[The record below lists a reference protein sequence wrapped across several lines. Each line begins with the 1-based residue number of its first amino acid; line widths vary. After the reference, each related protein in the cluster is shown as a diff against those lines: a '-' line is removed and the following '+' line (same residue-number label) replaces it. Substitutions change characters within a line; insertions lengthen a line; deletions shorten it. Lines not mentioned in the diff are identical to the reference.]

1 MAAKKTDKTLDAH
14 EIWETMN
21 KASLDADGH
30 KAVVNKRDYIPWAPL
45 AEILYSRF
53 PEASVEW
60 TRWDGLDACIYP
72 DGTASVECSV
82 TIGPVT
88 RTIALPIRQGNVAKK
103 NWDAMDVNTAKMRC
117 FAKAVALHG
126 LALHLFTGEDLS
138 DIEEMEKPA
147 PPPAKKAAPKSNGKL
162 TKVERAQV
170 AEAAVNRAIELGL
183 KPSEVA
189 RIGGDAVKAMGF
201 NQSSEIPSDKLSVLL
216 KGIKSWKASAEE
228 VPF

>member
-1 MAAKKTDKTLDAH
+1 MPAKKTDKTLDAH

-21 KASLDADGH
+21 KASLQADGH
-30 KAVVNKRDYIPWAPL
+30 KSEINKRDYIPWAPL

-53 PEASVEW
+53 PEATVEW
-60 TRWDGLDACIYP
+60 TRWEGLDACIYP

-147 PPPAKKAAPKSNGKL
+147 PPPAKKAAPKANGKL
-162 TKVERAQV
+162 TPEEWARVGKITRE
-170 AEAAVNRAIELGL
+170 RAIELGL
-183 KPSEVA
+183 KPSEVKT
-189 RIGGDAVKAMGF
+189 IGLGALKNLGYNA
-201 NQSSEIPSDKLSVLL
+201 SEDLPASKLEVLVAE
-216 KGIKSWKASAEE
+216 IKKFEPNTGE

>member
-1 MAAKKTDKTLDAH
+1 MPAKKLDAH

-21 KASLDADGH
+21 KASLEADGH
-30 KAVVNKRDYIPWAPL
+30 KALVNKRDYIPWAPL

-53 PEASVEW
+53 PEATVEW
-60 TRWDGLDACIYP
+60 TRWEGLDACIYP

-147 PPPAKKAAPKSNGKL
+147 LPPAPKKAAPKANGKL
-162 TKVERAQV
+162 TPEEWARVGKITRERAM
-170 AEAAVNRAIELGL
+170 ELGL
-183 KPSEVA
+183 KPSEVKT
-189 RIGGDAVKAMGF
+189 IGLGALKNLGYNA
-201 NQSSEIPSDKLSVLL
+201 SEDLPASKLETLVAE
-216 KGIKSWKASAEE
+216 IKKFEPSAEE

>member
-1 MAAKKTDKTLDAH
+1 MPAKKLDAQ

-53 PEASVEW
+53 PDAVVEW

-88 RTIALPIRQGNVAKK
+88 RTIALPIRQGNAAKK

-138 DIEEMEKPA
+138 DIEAMEKPA
-147 PPPAKKAAPKSNGKL
+147 PPPAPKKAAAKPNGKARL
-162 TKVERAQV
+162 SPAQLQQV
-170 AEAAVNRAIELGL
+170 TNAAVERAIELGL
-183 KPSEVA
+183 KDKDMPK
-189 RIGGDAVKAMGF
+189 IGKDAVTALGF
-201 NQSSEIPSDKLSVLL
+201 DGSKDVPASKIDTLLDEIRKWEPK
-216 KGIKSWKASAEE
+216 KEE

>member
-1 MAAKKTDKTLDAH
+1 MPAKKLDAH
-14 EIWETMN
+14 GIWETMN
-21 KASLDADGH
+21 KASLQADGH
-30 KAVVNKRDYIPWAPL
+30 KSEINKRDYIPWAPL

-147 PPPAKKAAPKSNGKL
+147 PPPAPKKAAPKPNGKL
-162 TKVERAQV
+162 TPEEWARVGKITGERAM
-170 AEAAVNRAIELGL
+170 ELGL
-183 KPSEVA
+183 KPSEVKT
-189 RIGGDAVKAMGF
+189 IGLGALKNLGYNASEDLPASKLEVLV
-201 NQSSEIPSDKLSVLL
+201 SEIKKWTPNK
-216 KGIKSWKASAEE
+216 EE

>member
-1 MAAKKTDKTLDAH
+1 MPAKKLDAH
-14 EIWETMN
+14 EIWETMS
-21 KASLDADGH
+21 KASLEADGH
-30 KAVVNKRDYIPWAPL
+30 KALVNKRDYIPWAPL

-60 TRWDGLDACIYP
+60 TRWEGLDACVYP

-147 PPPAKKAAPKSNGKL
+147 QPPAKKAAPKPNGKL
-162 TKVERAQV
+162 TPEEWARVAKVTRERAM
-170 AEAAVNRAIELGL
+170 ELGL
-183 KPSEVA
+183 KPSEVKS
-189 RIGGDAVKAMGF
+189 IGLGALKNLGYNASKDLPPSKLETLVA
-201 NQSSEIPSDKLSVLL
+201 EIKKFEPNT
-216 KGIKSWKASAEE
+216 EE